1 MGPVRSLRNI
11 AKAAILIGVCAVTA
25 GATSCN
31 TDGDIGPTFVTD
43 LVLKNAAGQ
52 VRQEFANGELITL
65 ELTVRNRT
73 TTEVVVQFDSGHQ
86 FDFLTVDAGSSR
98 VRWKWSTGKVF
109 IQATTELLFAPGQT
123 HTFTTTW
130 NQLGDDTQPVGAGNY
145 EARGVLL
152 FSEFRVNPLA
162 QHQLG
167 SPLKPFRIN

>member
-1 MGPVRSLRNI
+1 MGPMFSLRNI
-11 AKAAILIGVCAVTA
+11 AKGAILAGVFAVTA

-73 TTEVVVQFDSGHQ
+73 NTDVVVQFDSGHQ
-86 FDFLTVDAGSSR
+86 FEFLVVDSGSRR
-98 VRWKWSTGKVF
+98 VRWMWSSDKQFTQFV
-109 IQATTELLFAPGQT
+109 TELEFAPGQT

-130 NQLGDDTQPVGAGNY
+130 NQVGDDKQPVGPGNY

-152 FSEFRVNPLA
+152 FSEFRANPLA